1 MRRTPENLILLNTL
15 FTTALIVSNVVTAK
29 LFHTGLTLFGTG
41 VVLPGA
47 AVCYACTFL
56 FTDVIG
62 EIWGRAEASKSI
74 LYGFV
79 SQIFASV
86 LILFTEHM
94 PAENPAMQEAY
105 SKLLGQNLL
114 FVVASL
120 TAYFVSQLWD
130 VWVFHK
136 IRDWYLQKH
145 GTPAARWIWNNAST
159 ATSQIFDT
167 VLFIGIVFGIGFRW
181 FWMREMWP
189 ALAATIVG
197 QYLFKL
203 LLALLDTPFFYLMT
217 VQEKKQAPS
226 CASSITKGNQP
237 HEN

>member
-1 MRRTPENLILLNTL
+1 
-15 FTTALIVSNVVTAK
+15 LIVSNVVTAK
-29 LFHTGLTLFGTG
+29 LFRTGIPLFGTEI
-41 VVLPGA
+41 VLPS
-47 AVCYACTFL
+47 AVLCYACTFL

-62 EIWGRAEASKSI
+62 ELWGRAEASKSV
-74 LYGFV
+74 LYGFA
-79 SQIFASV
+79 SQLFASA
-86 LILFTEHM
+86 LILIAGWV
-94 PAENPAMQEAY
+94 PAVDPTMQDAY
-105 SKLLGQNLL
+105 SKVLGQNLL